1 MFSSVITR
9 GSSVS
14 LTVDG
19 ESDKTYEVHAFTHR
33 AIELHLVQTKKG
45 IKNGSTVN
53 FMDLLPE
60 TVYTFNMYPER
71 IEVGKIIIWRKPSDL
86 AIATFQIFNGDTDV
100 TANGT
105 ATQSTTSGG
114 KNAHLALDG
123 NPNTYSQTLNKN
135 KNQWIYRFKSGQE
148 GATSLEVRA
157 RKNYNVLN
165 NSTIEIYDTRGRLRI
180 KKVFNKRSFQRVV
193 IPDWN

>member
-19 ESDKTYEVHAFTHR
+19 ESDKTYEVLAFTHR
-33 AIELHLVQTKKG
+33 AIDLHLVQTKKG
-45 IKNGSTVN
+45 IQNGSTVN

-71 IEVGKIIIWRKPSDL
+71 IEVAKVIIWRKPSDL
-86 AIATFQIFNGDTDV
+86 AIATFQIFNGDIDV
-100 TANGT
+100 TENGT
-105 ATQSTTSGG
+105 ATQSSTTGSRS
-114 KNAHLALDG
+114 AHFALDG
-123 NPNTYSQTLNKN
+123 NPNTYAQTLNKN

-148 GATSLEVRA
+148 GATSLEVRSK
-157 RKNYNVLN
+157 KNYNVLN
-165 NSTIEIYDTRGRLRI
+165 NSTIEIYDTRGKLRF
-180 KKVFNKRSFQRVV
+180 KKVFNKRAFQRVV